1 MAKALTDRQA
11 ANAAKQLAYHR
22 ERIEQIEQRM
32 AENAAALD
40 HYLQANDQ
48 EAALLPG
55 GYAIARLQPSADDE
69 GEIAVSAPANSDHG
83 FTQLCLI

>member
-1 MAKALTDRQA
+1 MAKSLTDKQA
-11 ANAAKQLAYHR
+11 ASAARQLAYHR
-22 ERIEQIEQRM
+22 ERYAQIEQRM

-48 EAALLPG
+48 EAAILPG
-55 GYAIARLQPSADDE
+55 GYAVSTTDE
-69 GEIAVSAPANSDHG
+69 DEIAVSVPASADHG

>member
-1 MAKALTDRQA
+1 MAKALTDKQA
-11 ANAAKQLAYHR
+11 ANAAHQLAYHR
-22 ERIEQIEQRM
+22 ERIPQIEQRM

-55 GYAIARLQPSADDE
+55 GYAIATDDD
-69 GEIAVSAPANSDHG
+69 GEIAVSAPANADHG

>member
-22 ERIEQIEQRM
+22 ERYAQIEQRM

-48 EAALLPG
+48 EAAVLPG
-55 GYAIARLQPSADDE
+55 GYAIAATEED
-69 GEIAVSAPANSDHG
+69 EIAVSVPHNAEHG

>member
-1 MAKALTDRQA
+1 MAKSLTDRQA

-48 EAALLPG
+48 ETVILPG
-55 GYAIARLQPSADDE
+55 GYAIAATDE
-69 GEIAVSAPANSDHG
+69 DEIAVSVPANADHG

>member
-1 MAKALTDRQA
+1 MAKALTERQA
-11 ANAAKQLAYHR
+11 ANTAKQLAYHR
-22 ERIEQIEQRM
+22 ERIAFMEQRI

-48 EAALLPG
+48 EAAVLPG
-55 GYAIARLQPSADDE
+55 GYAIAADDE
-69 GEIAVSAPANSDHG
+69 GEIAVSPPANADHG

>member
-1 MAKALTDRQA
+1 MAKALTDKQA
-11 ANAAKQLAYHR
+11 ANAARQLAYHR

-40 HYLQANDQ
+40 HYLNANDR
-48 EAALLPG
+48 EAVILPG
-55 GYAIARLQPSADDE
+55 GYAISTTDE
-69 GEIAVSAPANSDHG
+69 DEIAVSAPANADHG

>member
-1 MAKALTDRQA
+1 MAKSLTDRQA

-22 ERIEQIEQRM
+22 EYIAFVEQRM

-40 HYLQANDQ
+40 HYLQVNDQ
-48 EAALLPG
+48 EAAMLPG
-55 GYAIARLQPSADDE
+55 GYAIVTDDE
-69 GEIAVSAPANSDHG
+69 GEIAVSAPASADHG

>member
-1 MAKALTDRQA
+1 MAKSLTDRQA
-11 ANAAKQLAYHR
+11 AKAARQLAYHR
-22 ERIEQIEQRM
+22 ERIAEIEVRM

-40 HYLQANDQ
+40 HYLAANDQ

-55 GYAIARLQPSADDE
+55 GYAIATDDE
-69 GEIAVSAPANSDHG
+69 GEIAVSAPANADHG

>member
-1 MAKALTDRQA
+1 MAKALTDKQA
-11 ANAAKQLAYHR
+11 ANAAQQLAYHR
-22 ERIEQIEQRM
+22 ERYAQIQQRM

-48 EAALLPG
+48 EAAVLPG
-55 GYAIARLQPSADDE
+55 GYAIATDDE
-69 GEIAVSAPANSDHG
+69 GEIAVSAPANADHG

>member
-22 ERIEQIEQRM
+22 ERIEEIERRM

-40 HYLQANDQ
+40 HYLQDNDQ
-48 EAALLPG
+48 EAALLLG
-55 GYAIARLQPSADDE
+55 GYAIARLQPSDDE
-69 GEIAVSAPANSDHG
+69 EDEIAVSAPTNADHG